1 MCAQPTVVHS
11 IGRFLKEI
19 CVSISTTS
27 SSTDLSGLWVP
38 LVTPFDADGAVDHT
52 ALTCLTQRLAAA
64 GITGTVV
71 CGSTGEAA
79 ALEESEQLAALETV
93 ATAAPSLPR
102 IMGLSGYHLGQTL
115 AWVQRLNREALTALL
130 VPAPHYIRPSQ
141 QGLVDWFAAIAD
153 ASAAPLVLYDIPY
166 RTGATLARETLL
178 TLAAHPNI
186 VAVKD
191 CGGDAAKT
199 RALIADDRLQVLA
212 GEDAQ
217 LFGTLAEGGA
227 GAIAASAHLR
237 TEDFIRVVRWLRE
250 GRLVEARALWQPLVP
265 LVELLFTEP
274 NPGPLK
280 AVLAQ
285 DGQMTDALRAPM
297 TRAGD
302 AMRERL
308 RALCAALA

>member
-1 MCAQPTVVHS
+1 M
-11 IGRFLKEI
+11 
-19 CVSISTTS
+19 SISAAS
-27 SSTDLSGLWVP
+27 SPADLSGLWVP
-38 LVTPFDADGAVDHT
+38 LVTPFDADGAVDHA
-52 ALTCLTQRLAAA
+52 ALARLTQRLAAA
-64 GITGTVV
+64 GVTGMVV

-79 ALEESEQLAALETV
+79 ALDEDEQLATLATV
-93 ATAAPSLPR
+93 AAAAPTLPR

-115 AWVQRLNREALTALL
+115 AWVQRLNREALAAVL

-141 QGLVDWFAAIAD
+141 QGLVDWFTAIAD

-166 RTGATLARETLL
+166 RTGATLESKTLR

-186 VAVKD
+186 VAIKD

-199 RALIADDRLQVLA
+199 RTLIADGLLQVLA

-217 LFGTLAEGGA
+217 LFGTMAEGGA

-237 TEDFIRVVRWLRE
+237 TEDFVRVVRWLRE

-265 LVELLFTEP
+265 LIELLFAEP

-280 AVLAQ
+280 GVLAL
-285 DGQMTDALRAPM
+285 DGQMGNVLRAPM
-297 TRAGD
+297 TRASG
-302 AMRERL
+302 AVRERL
-308 RALCAALA
+308 RTLCAALA